1 MKVLVI
7 SAPSGSP
14 MHAGEATNTFHLC
27 QQLVEHG
34 VDVSVQLTSV
44 GNVGTGDPRIHVHA
58 IMQSWDGGSAASTPF
73 LKRYAPDSVF
83 LMYIGLMYKFH
94 PMVTFLPTVKAKGC
108 FRRCLL

>member
-7 SAPSGSP
+7 SAAYPP

-34 VDVSVQLTSV
+34 VDVSVLTSV

-58 IMQSWDGGSAASTPF
+58 IMQSWGWSDLLRVRSF
-73 LKRYAPDSVF
+73 LKRYAPDCVF
-83 LMYIGLMYKFH
+83 
-94 PMVTFLPTVKAKGC
+94 VV
-108 FRRCLL
+108 